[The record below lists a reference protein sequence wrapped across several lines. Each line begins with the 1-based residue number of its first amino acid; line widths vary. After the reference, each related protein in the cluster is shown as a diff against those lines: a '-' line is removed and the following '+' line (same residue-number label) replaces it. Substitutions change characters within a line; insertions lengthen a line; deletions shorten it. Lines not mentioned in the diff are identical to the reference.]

1 MKARTIFR
9 ATPDLKLREA
19 DAGRRLIGA
28 SAKQGNARRDKG
40 ELKELDRA
48 STAELIDRIAHLQ
61 ARLYA
66 DRQQKLLVVLQGMD
80 TSGKDGTVRT
90 MFSRI
95 NPMGIRGVAFKAP
108 TDNELAHDYLWRV
121 HQQVPV
127 KGEIAIF
134 NRSHY
139 EEVLITKVQGWID
152 NAECK
157 RRYAQIRDFERML
170 AETGTVIIK
179 IFLHISQEEQRQR
192 LQERLDDPDKQWKF
206 NPEDLVQR
214 KSWDAYQRAY
224 EKAIRE
230 TDAPH
235 APWYIIPANS
245 KTQRNLAVAS
255 IVLETLESMKLH
267 FPPSDPRLSSI
278 TVE

>member
-245 KTQRNLAVAS
+245 KTQRNLAVAG
-255 IVLETLESMKLH
+255 IVLETLESMKLN
-267 FPPSDPRLSSI
+267 FPPSDSRLSSI

>member
-1 MKARTIFR
+1 MKARDIFR
-9 ATPDLKLREA
+9 AAPDLKLREA

-28 SAKQGNARRDKG
+28 SAKQGSARRDKG
-40 ELKELDRA
+40 ELKELDR
-48 STAELIDRIAHLQ
+48 SRTAELIDRIAHLQ
-61 ARLYA
+61 AMLYA
-66 DRQQKLLVVLQGMD
+66 ERGQKLLVVLQGMD
-80 TSGKDGTVRT
+80 TAGKDGTVRT

-121 HQQVPV
+121 HQQVPI

-157 RRYAQIRDFERML
+157 RRYTHIRDFERML

-255 IVLETLESMKLH
+255 IVLETLESMQLS
-267 FPPSDPRLSSI
+267 FPPSDPKLSTI

>member
-152 NAECK
+152 NAECQ

-245 KTQRNLAVAS
+245 KTQRNLAVAG
-255 IVLETLESMKLH
+255 IVLETLESMKLN
-267 FPPSDPRLSSI
+267 FPPSDSRLSSI

>member
-1 MKARTIFR
+1 MKARETFR
-9 ATPDLKLREA
+9 AAPELKLSDA
-19 DAGRRLIGA
+19 DASRRLIGA

-48 STAELIDRIAHLQ
+48 KTAELIDRIARLQ
-61 ARLYA
+61 AMLYA
-66 DRQQKLLVVLQGMD
+66 EHNQKLLVVLQGMD
-80 TSGKDGTVRT
+80 TAGKDGTVRA

-95 NPMGIRGVAFKAP
+95 NPMGIRGVAFKQP

-121 HQQVPV
+121 HQQVPI

-179 IFLHISQEEQRQR
+179 IFLHISEEEQRKR

-230 TDAPH
+230 TDAAH
-235 APWYIIPANS
+235 APWYVVPANS
-245 KTQRNLAVAS
+245 KTHRNLAVSS
-255 IVLETLESMKLH
+255 IVLETLESMQLK
-267 FPPSDPRLSSI
+267 FPPSDPQLSAI
-278 TVE
+278 TVA

>member
-157 RRYAQIRDFERML
+157 RRYAQIRDFDRLL

-245 KTQRNLAVAS
+245 KTQRNLAVAG
-255 IVLETLESMKLH
+255 IVLETLESMKLN
-267 FPPSDPRLSSI
+267 FPPSDSRLSSI